1 MAKKTKTVYL
11 DQNEL
16 PSRTIKINQ
25 PTFAVQ
31 DITLDLQSEID
42 STKSKVSKLVSSV
55 KEIQREE
62 KIAKRKRW
70 VKAMKFRRRY
80 F

>member
-62 KIAKRKRW
+62 KIAKR
-70 VKAMKFRRRY
+70 
-80 F
+80 

>member
-16 PSRTIKINQ
+16 PSRTIKIEQ
-25 PTFAVQ
+25 PTFR
-31 DITLDLQSEID
+31 DMTLDLQDEID
-42 STKSKVSKLVSSV
+42 STKSEVSKLVSSV
-55 KEIQREE
+55 KEIQKEE

>member
-1 MAKKTKTVYL
+1 MGKTKTLYL
-11 DQNEL
+11 DQNDL
-16 PSRTIKINQ
+16 PSKTIKIEQ
-25 PTFAVQ
+25 PTFGIR

-42 STKSKVSKLVSSV
+42 STKSEVSKLVSSV

-70 VKAMKFRRRY
+70 VKAMKIRRRY
-80 F
+80 Y